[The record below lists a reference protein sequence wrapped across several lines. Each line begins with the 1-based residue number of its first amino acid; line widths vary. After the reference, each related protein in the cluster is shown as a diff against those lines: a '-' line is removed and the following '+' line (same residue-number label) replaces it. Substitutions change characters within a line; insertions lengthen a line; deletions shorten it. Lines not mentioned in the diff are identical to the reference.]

1 MGVVQTGKSFCQSK
15 LSGRDRTGRSLN
27 LQVSRGAS
35 KGVRVVLGAKQQVGR
50 GVSEGVGQ

>member
-1 MGVVQTGKSFCQSK
+1 MGVVQMGKSFCQSK

-35 KGVRVVLGAKQQVGR
+35 KEVRVALGAKQQVGG
-50 GVSEGVGQ
+50 GVSKGVGQ